1 MKCVVHVFC
10 LSAPLQGKNHIC
22 ATHHLVRC
30 ISLWVTYQDLNSG
43 GQGDGSPSTPGRGAL
58 PLTSLAQSGA
68 PAPQDR
74 QWKPGGHLAQPTFP
88 KATGGPDTSKPAY
101 PHGPLPQAP
110 CSSTLIKA
118 LMVHRVMVQ
127 CLALA
132 WHSRPPIINPQS
144 SSSSLVCNTTGG
156 ESLNS
161 GSDRKDGWSSTLCQ
175 VGPHAPWGPDSSCL
189 SHQRYFTDTP
199 CRGDHWAEGCTS
211 ALGVFFTLYVIW
223 RTSL

>member
-1 MKCVVHVFC
+1 MCGTCLLSVCPTTGQESHLCNTSLGPLHFPLGDLPGSELRGSRGRFTIHPWERSATPDFPSSVRSTSSPRRTVEARGSSRSAHLPQSHWGPRHVQASISSWSSPPGSM
-10 LSAPLQGKNHIC
+10 LKH
-22 ATHHLVRC
+22 THK
-30 ISLWVTYQDLNSG
+30 SL
-43 GQGDGSPSTPGRGAL
+43 DGSQ
-58 PLTSLAQSGA
+58 SL
-68 PAPQDR
+68 
-74 QWKPGGHLAQPTFP
+74 
-88 KATGGPDTSKPAY
+88 
-101 PHGPLPQAP
+101 
-110 CSSTLIKA
+110 
-118 LMVHRVMVQ
+118 VQ